1 MIRVGEAAGRPTA
14 RGRVS
19 RLSATTALTVAFV
32 GLAVAW
38 AGMGALTYRLATA
51 PVRTNLILL
60 ARLDGV
66 LSAQANIDGTA
77 CFWVG
82 NGTERIALSWPWGY
96 AARGSPLAP
105 ALGWAHAGSHS
116 RLAVYD
122 ETGRRVAEV
131 GQRVTM
137 GGGLMGD
144 EVQSIVGCSGFP
156 RFWGVGKVIG
166 AR

>member
-1 MIRVGEAAGRPTA
+1 MTNVGEAAGRPTA
-14 RGRVS
+14 RPRVS
-19 RLSATTALTVAFV
+19 RFGATTALIVAFV
-32 GLAVAW
+32 ALAVVW
-38 AGMGALTYRLATA
+38 AGMGAVTYRLATA
-51 PVRTNLILL
+51 PVRTNLTLT

-82 NGTERIALSWPWGY
+82 NGTHRTALSWPWGY
-96 AARGSPLAP
+96 TAHGSPLAP
-105 ALGWAHAGSHS
+105 ALGWVHAGSLS

-122 ETGRRVAEV
+122 EAGRRVAEV
-131 GQRVTM
+131 GQRVSM
-137 GGGLMGD
+137 GGGLMGE
-144 EVQSIVGCSGFP
+144 EVDSILGCSGFP